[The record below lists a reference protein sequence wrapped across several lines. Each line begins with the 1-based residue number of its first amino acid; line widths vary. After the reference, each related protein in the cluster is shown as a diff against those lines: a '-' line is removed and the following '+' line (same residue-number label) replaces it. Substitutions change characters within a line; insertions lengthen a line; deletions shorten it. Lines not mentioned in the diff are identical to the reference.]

1 MVWVLRMLVV
11 GMFVA
16 VLAFAGG
23 ALAVQQG
30 GPGTLPAAIGS
41 ILLIAA
47 IPLGIL
53 TWIVLIARRLLTR
66 NRRRGRGSAARRAG
80 AGPGRSAPA
89 GAHPGGARPGGARRG
104 AARPSPPRR

>member
-1 MVWVLRMLVV
+1 MVWVLRMLVI

-23 ALAVQQG
+23 ALALQQG

-53 TWIVLIARRLLTR
+53 TWVVLIARRLLTR
-66 NRRRGRGSAARRAG
+66 NRRRGRGGAARRAG
-80 AGPGRSAPA
+80 AGVGRSAPA
-89 GAHPGGARPGGARRG
+89 GGGTGGARPAARRPG
-104 AARPSPPRR
+104 AARPSRPRR